1 MIGIIWFSSLST
13 LPSDPGRRA
22 GRILRVK
29 EDHDVLTMKCNGK
42 GRILRSGLRMTGRD
56 GTNRAG
62 RVILISPSAF
72 LSGKRSIREPGFPS
86 DRSERST
93 VLKVSAQKFKALKR
107 ALTRGLGEAS
117 QLNPYL
123 DSVQKMGVLGCGDRC
138 KMLHGEN
145 EPLRT

>member
-42 GRILRSGLRMTGRD
+42 SRILRSGLRMTGRD

-62 RVILISPSAF
+62 RVITEKGVSDFSSFIEQ
-72 LSGKRSIREPGFPS
+72 RSCHFFG
-86 DRSERST
+86 
-93 VLKVSAQKFKALKR
+93 
-107 ALTRGLGEAS
+107 G
-117 QLNPYL
+117 
-123 DSVQKMGVLGCGDRC
+123 
-138 KMLHGEN
+138 
-145 EPLRT
+145 

>member
-42 GRILRSGLRMTGRD
+42 SRILRSGLRMIGRD

-62 RVILISPSAF
+62 RVITEKGVSDFSSF
-72 LSGKRSIREPGFPS
+72 VEQRSCHFFG
-86 DRSERST
+86 
-93 VLKVSAQKFKALKR
+93 
-107 ALTRGLGEAS
+107 G
-117 QLNPYL
+117 
-123 DSVQKMGVLGCGDRC
+123 
-138 KMLHGEN
+138 
-145 EPLRT
+145 